1 MVDPVAPRG
10 KTTKWAKLPYEAE
23 RQKRSPSTRF
33 VQTCPGDTGTSTGR
47 SSELLSIP
55 QEAFQW
61 KTKEAEDLG
70 KTEEACNE
78 REMKAKI
85 PPKGEQN
92 QNKSP
97 SRSPHV

>member
-1 MVDPVAPRG
+1 M
-10 KTTKWAKLPYEAE
+10 
-23 RQKRSPSTRF
+23 
-33 VQTCPGDTGTSTGR
+33 GR
-47 SSELLSIP
+47 SSELLSVP

-78 REMKAKI
+78 REMKAEI

-92 QNKSP
+92 QSKSP
-97 SRSPHV
+97 SRSHMSKRPSLAFSSRHHPRSEENSSA